1 MRKRTLKSTAIL
13 AVVALVSA
21 ACGAF
26 GPAGGGGGAGG
37 TIKVVSS
44 LPMTGPSLAQT
55 QTMVNAIEMA
65 FKEINNKVGNFTIE
79 YEPLD
84 DATPAAQSWEAAK
97 EAENAREAVAD
108 PSVVAYIGTYNSGAA
123 AVSIPILCEANMAM
137 ISPANTYAGLTKAG
151 KGEAGEPEKFYPNGC
166 KRNYSR
172 VVPADDIQGAVGARW
187 MKEMGVTGGVY
198 ILHDTQLYG
207 KGLADVFRATAKE
220 IGLKEAGYEGAPKAD
235 NFRALANKVAASGA
249 DWVYYSGLTD
259 QNGGFLLR
267 DIKEAKSSLKFM
279 SVDGVAESVF
289 VEQAGAA
296 AEGAYITFGGLP
308 PSAYTGASKDWADK
322 YVKDYGGKVEAYTIY
337 SYEAAKVVIAALQKA
352 GDKANDRATV
362 RDLIMGTKDF
372 GGGVLGTKWSFN
384 DEGDTSVAIMSGQQI
399 KNKEFVLIKPLN

>member
-1 MRKRTLKSTAIL
+1 MRKRTVSIAIL
-13 AVVALVSA
+13 AVVALVA
-21 ACGAF
+21 TACGAF
-26 GPAGGGGGAGG
+26 GPAGGGGAGG

-65 FKEINNKVGNFTIE
+65 FEEIGYKVGNFTIE
-79 YEPLD
+79 YEALD

-97 EAENAREAVAD
+97 ESENAREAVAD
-108 PSVVAYIGTYNSGAA
+108 PKVVAYIGTYNSGAA

-151 KGEAGEPEKFYPNGC
+151 KGEPGEPEKFYPNGC

-172 VVPADDIQGAVGARW
+172 VVPADDLQGAVGARW
-187 MKEMGVTGGVY
+187 MKEQGATSVY

-235 NFRALANKVAASGA
+235 NFRALANKVASAGA
-249 DWVYYSGLTD
+249 DWVYYAGLTD

-267 DIKEAKSSLKFM
+267 DIKEAKSSIKFM
-279 SVDGVAESVF
+279 GVDGVAESVF
-289 VEQAGAA
+289 IEQAGAA
-296 AEGAYITFGGLP
+296 AEGAFITFGGVP
-308 PSAYTGASKDWADK
+308 ASSYTGAPKDWADK
-322 YVKDYGGKVEAYTIY
+322 YVAKYGGKVEVYTIY
-337 SYEAAKVVIAALQKA
+337 SYEAAKALIAALQKA
-352 GDKANDRATV
+352 GDKANDRAAV
-362 RDLIMGTKDF
+362 RDALMGTKDF
-372 GGGVLGTKWSFN
+372 EGVLGQKWSFN
-384 DEGDTSVAIMSGQQI
+384 AEGDTTITTMAGMQI
-399 KNKEFVLIKPLN
+399 KGKEFTLVKLLD